1 MLVGYGRTSTTD
13 QEAGMEAQER
23 DLSAAGCDKLF
34 IEQVSSV
41 GKRQQLDAALDY
53 VREGDTLVVTKLD
66 RLARSVP
73 DPLPMV
79 ARLEGKNVALRVLAM
94 SGGQPLDT
102 GTAIGKLML
111 AVIGAVGQFEREMML
126 ERQREGIAKA
136 KRDGRYKGRAPTV
149 RRQAADIIRL
159 KHSGVT
165 PTEIASRLGLAG
177 RASIGFSADSTT
189 GRTRWPD
196 APSGRATLG
205 AHITDQQS
213 RLAMAIG
220 SAVEGGS
227 LIYVYDERGMMLFT
241 KARGSGPND
250 GLLGFTGA
258 TVTMRSGSVVY
269 TYNEKGMMLY
279 TKGA

>member
-13 QEAGMEAQER
+13 QQAGMQAQER

-73 DPLPMV
+73 DLLAMV

-159 KHSGVT
+159 KAAGIT
-165 PTEIASRLGLAG
+165 PTEIATRLGIG
-177 RASIGFSADSTT
+177 RASVYRVLGS
-189 GRTRWPD
+189 RQNVEMV
-196 APSGRATLG
+196 AT
-205 AHITDQQS
+205 
-213 RLAMAIG
+213 
-220 SAVEGGS
+220 
-227 LIYVYDERGMMLFT
+227 
-241 KARGSGPND
+241 
-250 GLLGFTGA
+250 
-258 TVTMRSGSVVY
+258 
-269 TYNEKGMMLY
+269 
-279 TKGA
+279 

>member
-1 MLVGYGRTSTTD
+1 MLVGYGWTSSTD
-13 QEAGMEAQER
+13 QEAGLEAQER
-23 DLSAAGCDKLF
+23 DLSSAGCDKLF

-73 DPLPMV
+73 DLLTMV

-111 AVIGAVGQFEREMML
+111 AVIGAVVQFEREMML

-149 RRQAADIIRL
+149 RRQAGET
-159 KHSGVT
+159 SGST
-165 PTEIASRLGLAG
+165 RKASGHRKSPTGWGLAG
-177 RASIGFSADSTT
+177 RASIGFSADRTT
-189 GRTRWPD
+189 DRTRLCESKV
-196 APSGRATLG
+196 AMRPSGAR
-205 AHITDQQS
+205 
-213 RLAMAIG
+213 RLQ
-220 SAVEGGS
+220 
-227 LIYVYDERGMMLFT
+227 L
-241 KARGSGPND
+241 
-250 GLLGFTGA
+250 
-258 TVTMRSGSVVY
+258 
-269 TYNEKGMMLY
+269 
-279 TKGA
+279 